1 MDSWSRNTAKKK
13 NQTNISKMLL
23 MVFGDIYIDDLHKLF
38 PDASMN
44 ITKREKIIRKTIK
57 KTFR

>member
-23 MVFGDIYIDDLHKLF
+23 MVFGDIYIDDFQNIF
-38 PDASMN
+38 PDATMD
-44 ITKREKIIRKTIK
+44 ITKNK
-57 KTFR
+57 KNYSKDNKKNI